1 MNEVLKKIDAEIA
14 EHYLIINDTKRYS
27 HSTIDYHET
36 KVEVLEEIKEI
47 ILAEQKEPCH
57 GCKHKGKTIDQYPC
71 NMCPRIYTDKFT
83 PINQPQEGDK
93 NV

>member
-1 MNEVLKKIDAEIA
+1 MNEVLKKIDVEIA

-47 ILAEQKEPCH
+47 ILAEQKEPCEYCIDDVYYDVL
-57 GCKHKGKTIDQYPC
+57 GTPCKY
-71 NMCPRIYTDKFT
+71 NNCPICGRE
-83 PINQPQEGDK
+83 INQPQEGE
-93 NV
+93 